1 MKKTDKS
8 NVVLIGMPGC
18 GKSTIGV
25 LLAKRLGRYF
35 LDTDVLIQG
44 VHEKSLQ
51 ELIQIH
57 GMDGFCQIEQDYVTC
72 IDVKNSVIATGGSVV
87 YYESSMRSL
96 KSDGTLVYLKLP
108 LEELG
113 KRLGDLNQR
122 GVVLE
127 PGQTL
132 VTLYEKRTP
141 LYERWADVVV
151 DLSGLGHEASAEAI
165 SNKLEDFTV
174 SDTF

>member
-1 MKKTDKS
+1 MEKAKS
-8 NVVLIGMPGC
+8 NIVLIGMPGV

-35 LDTDVLIQG
+35 LDTDVLIQV
-44 VHEKSLQ
+44 VHDKSLQ
-51 ELIQIH
+51 ELIAEH

-72 IDVKNSVIATGGSVV
+72 IGVKNAVIATGGSVV
-87 YYESSMRSL
+87 YYDTSMQSL
-96 KSDGTLVYLKLP
+96 KADGILVYLQLP
-108 LEELG
+108 LAALE

-132 VTLYEKRTP
+132 TQLYEKRTP
-141 LYERWADVVV
+141 LYEQWADVTI
-151 DLSGLGHEASAEAI
+151 DLSGRNHDECVEAI
-165 SNKLEDFTV
+165 LKVLE
-174 SDTF
+174 S

>member
-1 MKKTDKS
+1 MANAKS
-8 NVVLIGMPGC
+8 NLVLIGMPGV

-35 LDTDVLIQG
+35 LDTDVLIQ
-44 VHEKSLQ
+44 VAHDKSLQ
-51 ELIQIH
+51 ELIETN

-72 IDVKNSVIATGGSVV
+72 IDIKNAVIATGGSVV
-87 YYESSMRSL
+87 YYDSSMRAL
-96 KSDGTLVYLKLP
+96 KADGVIVYLQLP
-108 LEELG
+108 LAALE

-132 VTLYEKRTP
+132 AALYAKRTP
-141 LYERWADVVV
+141 LYEQWADITV
-151 DLSGLGHEASAEAI
+151 DLSGLNHDESVESI
-165 SNKLEDFTV
+165 LRMLEF
-174 SDTF
+174 